1 MSKINIS
8 AFYKISYGL
17 YIVASAK
24 TGRLAGQIANT
35 VFQVTSEP
43 VQIAVCLNKE
53 NTTHDF
59 VRESGAFGITVLE
72 LDTPMEFIG
81 RFGFRKSSEFD
92 KFEGVNYKVGKT
104 GVPLV
109 LDHAVAVIEAR
120 VVKECDV
127 GSHTLFIGE
136 ATDAEVVKDAE
147 VLTYADYHLI
157 KKGKTPRTAT
167 VYFE

>member
-1 MSKINIS
+1 MDVT

-17 YIVASAK
+17 YIITSASGGKKCGQVANS
-24 TGRLAGQIANT
+24 

-43 VQIAVCLNKE
+43 IQVAVCLNKE
-53 NTTHDF
+53 NDTHNA
-59 VRESGAFGITVLE
+59 VKESGVFGISVLE
-72 LDTPMEFIG
+72 LETPLQFIG

-92 KFEGVNYKVGKT
+92 KFDGVEYRTGKT

-109 LDHAVAVIEAR
+109 TEHAVAVIEGK

-127 GSHTLFIGE
+127 GTHTLFIGE
-136 ATDAEVVKDAE
+136 VVDAELLKDAE

-157 KKGKTPRTAT
+157 KRGKTPRTAT
-167 VYFE
+167 VYFEGK

>member
-1 MSKINIS
+1 MDVS
-8 AFYKISYGL
+8 ALYKISYGL
-17 YIVASAK
+17 YIVTSASNGK
-24 TGRLAGQIANT
+24 KCGQVANS

-43 VQIAVCLNKE
+43 VQIAACLNKE
-53 NTTHDF
+53 NTTHSF
-59 VRESGAFGITVLE
+59 VKESGVFGISVLE
-72 LDTPMEFIG
+72 LDTPMQFIG

-92 KFEGVNYKVGKT
+92 KFEGVEYKTGKT

-109 LDHAVAVIEAR
+109 TEHAVAVMEAK

-127 GSHTLFIGE
+127 GTHTLFIGE
-136 ATDAEVVKDAE
+136 VVNTELVKDAE

-167 VYFE
+167 VYFEDK

>member
-1 MSKINIS
+1 MDVT

-17 YIVASAK
+17 YIVTSASD
-24 TGRLAGQIANT
+24 GRKAGQIANT

-43 VQIAVCLNKE
+43 IQIAACLNKE
-53 NTTHDF
+53 NDTHKA
-59 VRESGAFGITVLE
+59 VKESGAFGVTILE
-72 LDTPMEFIG
+72 LETPMEFIG

-92 KFEGVNYKVGKT
+92 KFEGIEYKTGKT

-109 LDHAVAVIEAR
+109 KEHAVAVIEAK

-127 GSHTLFIGE
+127 GTHTLFIGE
-136 ATDAEVVKDAE
+136 VVDAEVIKDTE

-167 VYFE
+167 VYFENK

>member
-1 MSKINIS
+1 MDVT

-17 YIVASAK
+17 YIVTSATNGK
-24 TGRLAGQIANT
+24 MCGQIANT

-43 VQIAVCLNKE
+43 VQLAVCLNKE
-53 NTTHDF
+53 NDTHQA
-59 VRESGAFGITVLE
+59 VKESGAFGVSILE
-72 LDTPMEFIG
+72 LETPMEFIG
-81 RFGFRKSSEFD
+81 RFGFRKSSQFD
-92 KFEGVNYKVGKT
+92 KFDGVEYKTGKT

-109 LDHAVAVIEAR
+109 TQHAVAVIEAK

-127 GSHTLFIGE
+127 GTHTLFIGE
-136 ATDAEVVKDAE
+136 AVDAEVVKDAE

-167 VYFE
+167 VYFEGK